1 MTDTPDHDKSSLYA
15 TQDNTQM
22 IRVNLAGLNR
32 NKKYNGGRYS
42 PPPLEYEGIGG
53 GGVGG
58 NQSKIGTLLGA

>member
-1 MTDTPDHDKSSLYA
+1 M
-15 TQDNTQM
+15 
-22 IRVNLAGLNR
+22 AGLNR

-53 GGVGG
+53 GVGD